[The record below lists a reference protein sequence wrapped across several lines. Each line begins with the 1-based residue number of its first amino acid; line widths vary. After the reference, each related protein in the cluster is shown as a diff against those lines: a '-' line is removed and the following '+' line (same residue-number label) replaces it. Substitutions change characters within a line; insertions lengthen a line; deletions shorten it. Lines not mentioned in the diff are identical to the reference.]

1 MEDVEKIIEDTVKK
15 TVMELK
21 LAGLLKTE
29 YKSATQKTEE
39 LLRNYPRFKL
49 SEQPY
54 TKKVCEKVE
63 VALNTIRLEPY
74 YELIP
79 LYYFEG
85 MTREEIA
92 GYYNT
97 AETTISRNKK
107 RLIDKLSAILFSDDM
122 IYEIFF

>member
-1 MEDVEKIIEDTVKK
+1 MQEEIEKIIEDTVNK
-15 TVMELK
+15 TILK
-21 LAGLLKTE
+21 LRDADLLKD
-29 YKSATQKTEE
+29 YKPVYQKTEDI
-39 LLRNYPRFKL
+39 LKHYPSFKL
-49 SEQPY
+49 SDQPY
-54 TKKVCEKVE
+54 AQKLCSKIE
-63 VALNTIRLEPY
+63 VALKAIKNDYY
-74 YELIP
+74 YEIIT